1 MSMQPRRRTI
11 LAASAALLSV
21 PALASTT
28 AQTEKKLVVF
38 ILRGG
43 LDGLA
48 AVAPVGDPDYAR
60 VRGRLVQQGTLALDA
75 TFALHPRLPKLHA
88 LFRAN
93 ELLPIHACATAYRE
107 RSHFDAQNMLETG
120 AARPFGRDIGWL
132 NAALAAS
139 QQTGRGRE
147 LGVALS
153 AQAPLLLRGPCPIAS
168 WSPSPLPQPNAD
180 TLARLTDLYRRRD
193 APLAEALQAAQE
205 ANALAGESAAMG
217 QGRFSRDVESLAR
230 VAANFLKQPQGP
242 IAAVIEISGWDT
254 HANQGLEQGPLARN
268 LTALDNGVDALR
280 TELSSHW
287 ADTLVVIVS
296 EFGRTAAPNGAGG
309 TDHGTAG
316 VAFLAGARVAG
327 GRVLADWPGLSPN
340 ALHEGRDLR
349 PTIDLRS
356 VLKGAL
362 GDHLGIAG
370 DTLERDVFPDSAA
383 LGRVAA
389 LLRS

>member
-168 WSPSPLPQPNAD
+168 WSPSPLPEPNAD

-268 LTALDNGVDALR
+268 LTALDHGVDALR

>member
-168 WSPSPLPQPNAD
+168 WSPSPLPEPNAD